1 MSSILTNNSAMV
13 ALETLRNIN
22 RNLETV
28 QNEISTGKKVANAK
42 DNSAV
47 WAISTVM
54 STDVESFKQIT
65 DSLNL
70 GTSTIGV
77 ARAAAESITDTLG
90 EIKNLIVAAQGEN
103 VDRTKLQAD
112 IDAKVGQIASVV
124 GSAQFNGL
132 NLIDGSSAT
141 DVRVLSSLDRS
152 ASGVSAS
159 YIDVA
164 RQDLSFSSTGATA
177 TYGGTAVTNTS
188 IIDNA
193 GVNAGTGATVAD
205 GTDRVVSIASVGEG
219 YGYRIQ
225 LDDVDEAAVV
235 FDRTFEYVA
244 NAGDSTTD
252 VAANLANQMRAY
264 FTATGV
270 TEYTVE
276 QDGADITLT
285 NNSGDVLNV
294 TASSSTGGTAGAAS
308 GGLGDLALI
317 DVTTGS
323 GATSALASIEGLIQ
337 TGIDAAAAFGSSQ
350 NRVAAQ
356 GEFVQKLVDSMTTGI
371 GAMVD
376 ADMEAASA
384 KLQALQVQQQLGVQA
399 LSIANQAPQTLLSLF
414 R

>member
-193 GVNAGTGATVAD
+193 GVNAGTGAAVAD